1 MVKFH
6 CLRKCP
12 GKKSVKSP
20 IHVGINT
27 KALCANVSS
36 RQSNYHTLFVEF
48 IITSGTSKVCD
59 SMPCTMRP
67 AMLYFYRAVLPIC
80 ALYALYNSLCS

>member
-20 IHVGINT
+20 IHVGISTNS
-27 KALCANVSS
+27 LCVNVGS
-36 RQSNYHTLFVEF
+36 RQNKYHAFVPQIALVKEPN
-48 IITSGTSKVCD
+48 CPYERAD
-59 SMPCTMRP
+59 SMPCIMRP
-67 AMLYFYRAVLPIC
+67 AMLLFLSHRA
-80 ALYALYNSLCS
+80 LCLCYL